1 MAPGAGHAYDS
12 ILLATKANGMAQVL
26 VRDLP
31 EETVA
36 RLKSKAAEAGRSL
49 EAELRD
55 ILNRA
60 AQPTKEQEEREAL
73 QALREIRARSRPWRP
88 GEPTAAD
95 LIREDR
101 DSR

>member
-1 MAPGAGHAYDS
+1 MGRPA
-12 ILLATKANGMAQVL
+12 MAQVL

-36 RLKSKAAEAGRSL
+36 RLKEKAAQAGRSL
-49 EAELRD
+49 EAELRE
-55 ILNRA
+55 ILNLA
-60 AQPTKEQEEREAL
+60 AQPSYEKRKQEAL
-73 QALREIRARSRPWRP
+73 AVLDAVRAKSRPWQP
-88 GEPTAAD
+88 GKPMAED

>member
-1 MAPGAGHAYDS
+1 
-12 ILLATKANGMAQVL
+12 MAQVL

-31 EETVA
+31 DETVA
-36 RLKSKAAEAGRSL
+36 RLKAKAAEAGRSL
-49 EAELRD
+49 EAELRE

-60 AQPTKEQEEREAL
+60 AEPSYEERKREAL
-73 QALREIRARSRPWRP
+73 AVLDRIRANSRPWQP

-95 LIREDR
+95 MIREDR

>member
-1 MAPGAGHAYDS
+1 
-12 ILLATKANGMAQVL
+12 MAQVL

-49 EAELRD
+49 EAELRE
-55 ILNRA
+55 ILNLA
-60 AQPTKEQEEREAL
+60 AQASPEQRKREAL
-73 QALREIRARSRPWRP
+73 AVLDAIRANSRPWRP

-95 LIREDR
+95 MIREDR

>member
-1 MAPGAGHAYDS
+1 
-12 ILLATKANGMAQVL
+12 MAQVL

-36 RLKSKAAEAGRSL
+36 RLKEQAAEAGRSL

-60 AQPTKEQEEREAL
+60 AQPSYEERKREAL
-73 QALREIRARSRPWRP
+73 AVLDAVRAKSRPWQP
-88 GEPTAAD
+88 GEPTAAEM
-95 LIREDR
+95 IREDR
-101 DSR
+101 DTR

>member
-1 MAPGAGHAYDS
+1 
-12 ILLATKANGMAQVL
+12 MAQVL

-36 RLKSKAAEAGRSL
+36 RLKSKAAEVGRSL

-60 AQPTKEQEEREAL
+60 AQPTKAQEEQEAL
-73 QALREIRARSRPWRP
+73 QALRDIRARSRPWQP

-95 LIREDR
+95 MIREDR

>member
-1 MAPGAGHAYDS
+1 
-12 ILLATKANGMAQVL
+12 MAQVL

-36 RLKSKAAEAGRSL
+36 RLKEKAAQAGRSL
-49 EAELRD
+49 EAELRE
-55 ILNRA
+55 ILNLA
-60 AQPTKEQEEREAL
+60 AQPSYEKRKQEAL
-73 QALREIRARSRPWRP
+73 AVLDAVRAKSPPWQP
-88 GEPTAAD
+88 GEPMAED

>member
-1 MAPGAGHAYDS
+1 
-12 ILLATKANGMAQVL
+12 MAQVL

-31 EETVA
+31 DETVA
-36 RLKSKAAEAGRSL
+36 RLKEKAAEAGRSL

-55 ILNRA
+55 ILNQA
-60 AQPTKEQEEREAL
+60 AQPSHEQRKQEAL
-73 QALREIRARSRPWRP
+73 ESLRRIRERSRPWQP

-95 LIREDR
+95 MIREDR

>member
-1 MAPGAGHAYDS
+1 
-12 ILLATKANGMAQVL
+12 MAQVL

-36 RLKSKAAEAGRSL
+36 RLKAKAAEAGRSL

-55 ILNRA
+55 ILNAA
-60 AQPTKEQEEREAL
+60 AQPSREQRQREAL
-73 QALREIRARSRPWRP
+73 ESLRRIRARSRPWQP

-95 LIREDR
+95 MIREDR

>member
-1 MAPGAGHAYDS
+1 
-12 ILLATKANGMAQVL
+12 MAQVL

-36 RLKSKAAEAGRSL
+36 RLKERAAEAGRSL

-60 AQPTKEQEEREAL
+60 AQPSHEQRK
-73 QALREIRARSRPWRP
+73 RGR
-88 GEPTAAD
+88 
-95 LIREDR
+95 
-101 DSR
+101 

>member
-1 MAPGAGHAYDS
+1 
-12 ILLATKANGMAQVL
+12 MAQVL

-36 RLKSKAAEAGRSL
+36 RLKQRAADAGRSL

-55 ILNRA
+55 ILNQA
-60 AQPTKEQEEREAL
+60 AQPSHEQRKREAL
-73 QALREIRARSRPWRP
+73 AALDAIRARSRPWQP

-95 LIREDR
+95 MIREDR